1 MRFSLLT
8 LSCVSALIL
17 LSGCTKGEAEN
28 AHPATKAQ
36 KTLKEVVSPI
46 LGDYSVEISATASVQ
61 PSPDGIVSIS
71 APVGGI
77 VSTIHAKVGD
87 KVSANSALMSIRSS
101 DVSDA
106 QSDELSA
113 KAALT
118 QAQHVYEMN
127 KELFRLGAIT
137 ANDLALSQSTFQQTQ
152 AAMKGVSQK
161 LNYLGA
167 SSNQNLTLRSPIG
180 GVVYEV
186 ETHLGEKVTTDTQK
200 PLMRIANTHK
210 KVVVATVYEKDIEA
224 FYVGKEVSIALDDA
238 GTKHLQGKITYV
250 SDLLDSENKTIK
262 VYIQPQVDSPDL
274 RINMF
279 TTITLA
285 VEKKG
290 VFRVPKE
297 SVLFK
302 EGKFIVFVKKG
313 KGDIFEPLTI
323 TFVSDNPRDNFSLI
337 KGLPEH
343 AIIAREPIAME
354 KE

>member
-8 LSCVSALIL
+8 LSCVTALIL

-28 AHPATKAQ
+28 THGTAKAQ
-36 KTLKEVVSPI
+36 KTLRETFNPI
-46 LGDYSVEISATASVQ
+46 LGDYSIEISATASVQ

-71 APVGGI
+71 APVAGI

-87 KVSANSALMSIRSS
+87 KVSANASLISIRSS

-106 QSDELSA
+106 QSSELSA

-127 KELFRLGAIT
+127 KELFNLGAIT
-137 ANDLALSQSTFQQTQ
+137 ANDLALSQSTFQQSQ

-186 ETHLGEKVTTDTQK
+186 GTHLGEKVTNDTQQ

-210 KVVVATVYEKDIEA
+210 KVVVATVYEKDIAA
-224 FYVGKEVSIALDDA
+224 FYVGKEVSIALDDT
-238 GTKHLQGKITYV
+238 GLRRLQGTVTYV

-262 VYIQPQVDSPDL
+262 VYIQPKIDSPDL

-279 TTITLA
+279 TTITLG
-285 VEKKG
+285 VKKQG

-313 KGDIFEPLTI
+313 KGDNFVPLNI
-323 TFVSDNPRDNFSLI
+323 TFVSDDPRDDYSLI
-337 KGLPEH
+337 RGLPEH
-343 AIIAREPIAME
+343 SIIAREPIAME

>member
-1 MRFSLLT
+1 MRLSIFT
-8 LSCVSALIL
+8 LSCVTALIL
-17 LSGCTKGEAEN
+17 FSGCTKGEAEN
-28 AHPATKAQ
+28 THNNTKAQ
-36 KTLKEVVSPI
+36 KTLHETFSPL
-46 LGDYSVEISATASVQ
+46 LGDYTIEISATASVQ
-61 PSPDGIVSIS
+61 PSPDGIVSVS
-71 APVGGI
+71 ASVPGI
-77 VSTIHAKVGD
+77 VSSIHAKVGD
-87 KVSANSALMSIRSS
+87 KVSANAPLISIRSS

-106 QSDELSA
+106 QSNELSA

-127 KELFRLGAIT
+127 KELFKLGAIT
-137 ANDLALSQSTFQQTQ
+137 ANDLALSQSTFQQAQ
-152 AAMKGVSQK
+152 AAIKGFSQK
-161 LNYLGA
+161 LSYLGA
-167 SSNQNLTLRSPIG
+167 SSNQNLTLRSPID

-186 ETHLGEKVTTDTQK
+186 GTHLGEKVTNDTQQ

-210 KVVVATVYEKDIEA
+210 KMVLATVYEKDISA

-238 GTKHLQGKITYV
+238 GLRRIKGTVTYV
-250 SDLLDSENKTIK
+250 SDLLDAENKTIK
-262 VYIQPQVDSPDL
+262 VYIQPKIDSPDL

-279 TTITLA
+279 TTITLG

-302 EGKFIVFVKKG
+302 EGKFIVFLKKG
-313 KGDIFEPLTI
+313 KGDNFVPLNV
-323 TFVSDNPRDNFSLI
+323 TFVSDDPRDDYSLI

>member
-1 MRFSLLT
+1 MRLSLFT
-8 LSCVSALIL
+8 LSCVTALIV
-17 LSGCTKGEAEN
+17 LSGCSKGEAE
-28 AHPATKAQ
+28 ASHGTAKAQ
-36 KTLKEVVSPI
+36 KTVREVVSPI
-46 LGDYSVEISATASVQ
+46 LGDYNVEISATASVQ

-71 APVGGI
+71 APVAGI
-77 VSTIHAKVGD
+77 VSGIQAKVGD
-87 KVSANSALMSIRSS
+87 KISANSPLITIRSS

-106 QSDELSA
+106 QSSELSA

-127 KELFRLGAIT
+127 KELFALGAIT
-137 ANDLALSQSTFQQTQ
+137 VNDLALSQSTFQQAQ
-152 AAMKGVSQK
+152 ATVKGVSQK

-186 ETHLGEKVTTDTQK
+186 GTHLGEKVTTDTQQ

-210 KVVVATVYEKDIEA
+210 KILVATVYEKDIAA
-224 FYVGKEVSIALDDA
+224 FFVGQEVSIALDDT
-238 GTKHLQGKITYV
+238 GSKHLQGVVNYV

-262 VYIQPQVDSPDL
+262 VYIQPKVDSPDL

-285 VEKKG
+285 VEKKA

-313 KGDIFEPLTI
+313 KGDTFEPLPI
-323 TFVSDNPRDNFSLI
+323 TFVSDDPRDDYSLI
-337 KGLPEH
+337 RGLPEH